1 MVPVGASPAQF
12 GAPDAIDDVDVVRA
26 LLAAAEDW
34 LRARG
39 AERVSG
45 PFSPSINSE
54 CGLLVEGHQATPMF
68 LMPWHPAYLGRH
80 LDALGYEKAR
90 DLISYRWG
98 VADKKLDEKPRFS
111 LRKEWNERLKVRT
124 IDMSRLKTQETP
136 IMIELF
142 NDAWRGNWAGW
153 SVGPG
158 QAAPEAAALET
169 VCQSANV
176 ADAGFRLTIAPILQ
190 SAVLEQETIAGPRK
204 IADMSCHLLPV
215 KRFPDAINNYLF
227 CRDNR
232 AVDGGLIAR
241 VYSGG
246 IAGLHYA
253 SIRNFAVLRG
263 ESFER
268 EVQFGRLNCGR

>member
-1 MVPVGASPAQF
+1 MVVSRLHERERGPHHQFGGEDADQDRAERSHKGTGKLPAVHSPRRGQRPPPYGTGFPVGASPAQF
-12 GAPDAIDDVDVVRA
+12 GALDAIDDIDVVRA

-136 IMIELF
+136 IMTELF
-142 NDAWRGNWAGW
+142 NDAWRGNWGY
-153 SVGPG
+153 VP
-158 QAAPEAAALET
+158 
-169 VCQSANV
+169 
-176 ADAGFRLTIAPILQ
+176 
-190 SAVLEQETIAGPRK
+190 
-204 IADMSCHLLPV
+204 
-215 KRFPDAINNYLF
+215 
-227 CRDNR
+227 
-232 AVDGGLIAR
+232 
-241 VYSGG
+241 
-246 IAGLHYA
+246 
-253 SIRNFAVLRG
+253 
-263 ESFER
+263 
-268 EVQFGRLNCGR
+268 